1 VAGVAAGDDGAPTL
15 TLCKKRRQKSGFPGY
30 IVLKV
35 S

>member
-15 TLCKKRRQKSGFPGY
+15 TLCKKRRQNPVSPGY